1 MTNFTRRI
9 TSDIDPPA
17 LPGIQHTKTVL
28 ALTAIEAAVEQM
40 LPLITDKKTAD
51 QVAKVC
57 KWVDQCSAA
66 TKVKRLSSGAKR
78 ELESACS
85 VLAPYIEDTAA
96 MDTADSRKRWAE
108 LFFVGV
114 ILSNDVQA
122 VCPLYG
128 KSREWRYL
136 DTTTDTL
143 GRMLLERYPG
153 CDEAGT
159 TIYMSMHGYEWG
171 VDGQEMKEAA

>member
-1 MTNFTRRI
+1 MPI
-9 TSDIDPPA
+9 PI
-17 LPGIQHTKTVL
+17 PGIQHTKTVL

-40 LPLITDKKTAD
+40 LPLITDKKTAA
-51 QVAKVC
+51 QIAKVR

-78 ELESACS
+78 DLESACS

-96 MDTADSRKRWAE
+96 MTDAASRRRWAE
-108 LFFVGV
+108 LFFVGI

-128 KSREWRYL
+128 KSREWGYL
-136 DTTTDTL
+136 DTTAETL
-143 GRMLLERYPG
+143 GRMLLARHPG

-159 TIYMSMHGYEWG
+159 TIYMALHGEEWNTAELP
-171 VDGQEMKEAA
+171 QMQEAA

>member
-1 MTNFTRRI
+1 MPI
-9 TSDIDPPA
+9 PI
-17 LPGIQHTKTVL
+17 PGVQHTKTVL
-28 ALTAIEAAVEQM
+28 TLTAIETAVEQM
-40 LPLITDKKTAD
+40 LPFITDKKTTD
-51 QVAKVC
+51 QIAKVR

-78 ELESACS
+78 DLESACA
-85 VLAPYIEDTAA
+85 VLSPYIEDTAA

-114 ILSNDVQA
+114 IMSYDVQA

-136 DTTTDTL
+136 DTTVETL
-143 GRMLLERYPG
+143 GRMLLARYPG

-159 TIYMSMHGYEWG
+159 SIYMALHGYAWDTAER
-171 VDGQEMKEAA
+171 QQIKEAA

>member
-1 MTNFTRRI
+1 MSI
-9 TSDIDPPA
+9 PI
-17 LPGIQHTKTVL
+17 PGIQHTKTVL

-40 LPLITDKKTAD
+40 LPLVTEKKITD
-51 QVAKVC
+51 QIAKVRR
-57 KWVDQCSAA
+57 WVDQCSAA

-78 ELESACS
+78 DLESACA

-96 MDTADSRKRWAE
+96 MTAADSRKRWAE

-114 ILSNDVQA
+114 ILSYDVQA

-128 KSREWRYL
+128 KSREWGYL
-136 DTTTDTL
+136 DTTTETL
-143 GRMLLERYPG
+143 GRMLLTRYPG

-159 TIYMSMHGYEWG
+159 AIYMHMHGYEWG
-171 VDGQEMKEAA
+171 GDGQEMKEAA

>member
-1 MTNFTRRI
+1 MPI
-9 TSDIDPPA
+9 PI
-17 LPGIQHTKTVL
+17 PGIQHTKTVL

-40 LPLITDKKTAD
+40 LPFITDKKTAD
-51 QVAKVC
+51 QIAKVR

-78 ELESACS
+78 DLESACS
-85 VLAPYIEDTAA
+85 VLAPYIEDTAG
-96 MDTADSRKRWAE
+96 MTDADSRRRWAE
-108 LFFVGV
+108 LFFVGI

-128 KSREWRYL
+128 KSREWRFL
-136 DTTTDTL
+136 DTTAETL
-143 GRMLLERYPG
+143 GRMLLARHPG

-159 TIYMSMHGYEWG
+159 TIYMALHGYEW
-171 VDGQEMKEAA
+171 DTAEHQQIKEAA